1 MKLSMKRFLMAL
13 FCFFLVLFVFP
24 FDAVGQ
30 DQKKEE
36 TGYKFK
42 HGVVYLD
49 WFGVGEGDINF
60 IYNVTLN
67 DFTTSYPKD
76 LKLMDGF
83 ATLINPFRIEV
94 TYQYEQHR
102 SFLERNTLPAILCL
116 TVDKKDI
123 PRKIRKKIEQA
134 EKEFEE
140 QKKQQ
145 DQPEQE
151 AKPIYILKYLR
162 PVLFAYSNEQP
173 FDLFIKLANTID
185 PSEIQIRYLAALAG
199 KSYKPKSLASLLHI
213 EGSLDKGFTFAVP
226 LAVVDG
232 RVEHTLSHAWVVSDG
247 TDDGK
252 FVLQGY
258 IGILKE

>member
-1 MKLSMKRFLMAL
+1 MKKFLMGVV
-13 FCFFLVLFVFP
+13 CFFLVLFVFP

-30 DQKKEE
+30 DQKQEE

-42 HGVVYLD
+42 HGVVYVD
-49 WFGVGEGDINF
+49 WFGLGKGDINF
-60 IYNVTLN
+60 IYNVTPK
-67 DFTTSYPKD
+67 DFTTSYPKN

-83 ATLINPFRIEV
+83 DTLINPFRMEI
-94 TYQYEQHR
+94 TYEYEPHR
-102 SFLERNTLPAILCL
+102 SSLERNALPAILCL

-151 AKPIYILKYLR
+151 TKPIYVLKYLR
-162 PVLFAYSNEQP
+162 PVLFAYSDEQP
-173 FDLFIKLANTID
+173 FDLLVKLASTIK
-185 PSEIQIRYLAALAG
+185 PSEIQIKYLAALAG
-199 KSYKPKSLASLLHI
+199 KPYKPKSLASLLHI
-213 EGSLDKGFTFAVP
+213 EGSLDEGFTFAVP

-232 RVEHTLSHAWVVSDG
+232 EVYHALNSAWVVSDG
-247 TDDGK
+247 ADDGK

>member
-1 MKLSMKRFLMAL
+1 MKRFLMAL
-13 FCFFLVLFVFP
+13 FCFFLVLLVFP

-30 DQKKEE
+30 DQKQEKAEF
-36 TGYKFK
+36 KFK

-49 WFGVGEGDINF
+49 WFGVGQGDISYISPNAAT
-60 IYNVTLN
+60 NVK
-67 DFTTSYPKD
+67 FSYPKH
-76 LKLMDGF
+76 LKLMDEF
-83 ATLINPFRIEV
+83 DTLINPFRVEIE
-94 TYQYEQHR
+94 YER
-102 SFLERNTLPAILCL
+102 KPNRTLSKRNTLSTILYL

-123 PRKIRKKIEQA
+123 PRKIRKKIAQA

-145 DQPEQE
+145 DQSKQE
-151 AKPIYILKYLR
+151 TKPIYVLKYLR
-162 PVLFAYSNEQP
+162 PVLFAFSAEQP
-173 FDLFIKLANTID
+173 FDLFMTLANTID
-185 PSEIQIRYLAALAG
+185 PSEIQIKYLAALAG
-199 KSYKPKSLASLLHI
+199 KPYKPKSLVSLMHI

-232 RVEHTLSHAWVVSDG
+232 RVEHTLGYAWVVSDG
-247 TDDGK
+247 NDDGK